1 VGGDQGFPGLEV
13 DPLTRLIV
21 AVIAGAVIATLA
33 APSSA
38 GAAVSIGQTGP
49 PNLAC
54 GGQFYLIQSATDG
67 PPSYAV
73 PTGPYGVIT
82 SWSVEGYS
90 GEEGPG
96 TGRLFVW
103 RPTAASNQFIYV
115 DSTRPE
121 IFVAGI
127 VRTFAARLPVQPGD
141 VLGMLAPQPC
151 LMGGPGE
158 PVGDQIRFFGSTT
171 EPQRGSTQ
179 TTTVVRSGFRID
191 IVANV
196 EPDSDRDGFG
206 DETQDQCPTNATI
219 QGPCPQPPAAPP
231 TCKGKPATIVGTDGN
246 DVRIA
251 SPGRDVIAVL
261 GGSDRVSG
269 LGGNDLIC
277 AGKGKDTL
285 KGDKGKDTLLG
296 QKGKDTLKGGGGKDL
311 CKGGKGNDTAS
322 KCEVEKSI

>member
-1 VGGDQGFPGLEV
+1 
-13 DPLTRLIV
+13 
-21 AVIAGAVIATLA
+21 
-33 APSSA
+33 
-38 GAAVSIGQTGP
+38 VSLGQTGAP
-49 PNLAC
+49 TLAC

-73 PTGPYGVIT
+73 PSGPYGVIT
-82 SWSVEGYS
+82 SWSVEGY
-90 GEEGPG
+90 GGAEGPG

-121 IFVAGI
+121 IFVADI

-158 PVGDQIRFFGSTT
+158 PVEDQIRFFGSTT

-191 IVANV
+191 IAAKV

-206 DETQDQCPTNATI
+206 DETQDLCPIDAAI
-219 QGPCPQPPAAPP
+219 QGPCPQPAAPAP
-231 TCKGKPATIVGTDGN
+231 TCKGKPATIVGTDGV
-246 DVRIA
+246 DKLSGTPA
-251 SPGRDVIAVL
+251 EDVIAA
-261 GGSDRVSG
+261 
-269 LGGNDLIC
+269 LGGNDTASGLADNDVIC
-277 AGKGKDTL
+277 GGA
-285 KGDKGKDTLLG
+285 
-296 QKGKDTLKGGGGKDL
+296 GKDTLKGG
-311 CKGGKGNDTAS
+311 KGNDKLYGGVGKDTLRGGPG
-322 KCEVEKSI
+322 KDKLKGGPGKDKQVQ